1 MNAPI
6 PPIDFIKHGDAEA
19 ALADVAARLRA
30 GTIVPY
36 LGPGLA
42 EDSKPAAPMN
52 PEALAAFF
60 GTKVA
65 LPRRA
70 KGNAWAAAQH
80 IESYK
85 HRSTV
90 TALMSEAF
98 ATPVEPTPLHRY
110 LASLPLPMIVDSWYD
125 GAMRAALAGRSD
137 WGEIQ
142 GITRAGIGEDRWY
155 RFYDAAGG
163 EADRSAANG
172 WKTLLYKPHGS
183 VTPAKNFLISDADY
197 VEVLTEIDIQTPIP
211 DAVKDRRHRAG
222 LCLYRLPLQRSA
234 AADLCATSHKALR
247 VVALCDRRARDAL
260 EERSQVLHQ
269 PGTDADRDCARSRG
283 RDIARRSLTRPA
295 GEALRRR
302 RAALSEHV
310 PHFPLHHRRPQC
322 SPPSGKPPCL

>member
-6 PPIDFIKHGDAEA
+6 PPIDFIKHADAET
-19 ALADVAARLRA
+19 ALADVAMRLRA
-30 GTIVPY
+30 GSIVPY

-42 EDSKPAAPMN
+42 APLKPAAPMT

-98 ATPVEPTPLHRY
+98 AAPVEPTRLHHH

-125 GAMRAALAGRSD
+125 GAMRTALGQRGD
-137 WGEIQ
+137 WGEVQ

-155 RFYDAAGG
+155 RFYDAAGAESG
-163 EADRSAANG
+163 RSAASG

-183 VTPAKNFLISDADY
+183 VAPAKNFLISDADY

-211 DAVKDRRHRAG
+211 DAVKDRRTGRSFVFIGCRFNDQLLRTYARQVTKRSSSLHYVIVEPEALSKNEIKFFVSQGYTPIAISLDRAVEI
-222 LCLYRLPLQRSA
+222 LLSA
-234 AADLCATSHKALR
+234 A
-247 VVALCDRRARDAL
+247 
-260 EERSQVLHQ
+260 
-269 PGTDADRDCARSRG
+269 
-283 RDIARRSLTRPA
+283 
-295 GEALRRR
+295 
-302 RAALSEHV
+302 
-310 PHFPLHHRRPQC
+310 
-322 SPPSGKPPCL
+322 

>member
-6 PPIDFIKHGDAEA
+6 PPLDFIKHADAEA
-19 ALADVAARLRA
+19 SLADVAAQLRA
-30 GTIVPY
+30 GTIIPY

-42 EDSKPAAPMN
+42 EAQKPAAPMN

-110 LASLPLPMIVDSWYD
+110 LASLRLPMIVDSWYD
-125 GAMRAALAGRSD
+125 GAMRTALGERSD

-155 RFYDAAGG
+155 RFYDAAGK
-163 EADRSAANG
+163 EADRAAANG
-172 WKTLLYKPHGS
+172 WKTLLYKPHGG
-183 VTPAKNFLISDADY
+183 VVPARNFLISDADY

-211 DAVKDRRHRAG
+211 DAVKNRRTERNFVFIGCRFNDQLLRTYARQITKRSGAMHYVIVEPEKLSRNEIKFFISQGLTPVAIPLDRAVEILLG
-222 LCLYRLPLQRSA
+222 A
-234 AADLCATSHKALR
+234 A
-247 VVALCDRRARDAL
+247 
-260 EERSQVLHQ
+260 
-269 PGTDADRDCARSRG
+269 
-283 RDIARRSLTRPA
+283 
-295 GEALRRR
+295 
-302 RAALSEHV
+302 
-310 PHFPLHHRRPQC
+310 
-322 SPPSGKPPCL
+322 

>member
-6 PPIDFIKHGDAEA
+6 PPLDFIKLADAEA
-19 ALADVAARLRA
+19 SLADVATQLRA

-42 EDSKPAAPMN
+42 ESQKPAAPMN

-98 ATPVEPTPLHRY
+98 ATPVEPTALHRF
-110 LASLPLPMIVDSWYD
+110 LASLRLPMIVDSWYD
-125 GAMRAALAGRSD
+125 GAMRAALGERSD

-155 RFYDAAGG
+155 RFYDAAGK
-163 EADRSAANG
+163 EADRAVANG

-183 VTPAKNFLISDADY
+183 VAPAKNFLISDADY

-211 DAVKDRRHRAG
+211 DAVKDRRTERNFVFIGCRFNDQLLRTYARQIIKRSGAMHYVIVEPEKLSRNEIKFFISQGLTPIAISLDRAVEI
-222 LCLYRLPLQRSA
+222 LLSA
-234 AADLCATSHKALR
+234 A
-247 VVALCDRRARDAL
+247 
-260 EERSQVLHQ
+260 
-269 PGTDADRDCARSRG
+269 
-283 RDIARRSLTRPA
+283 
-295 GEALRRR
+295 
-302 RAALSEHV
+302 
-310 PHFPLHHRRPQC
+310 
-322 SPPSGKPPCL
+322 